1 MVRQTKTVTGIELHA
16 NFRCEERFTKILYTR
31 FVTFQHTY
39 LALAD
44 FLDSGSRYNYQF
56 ARFKLVNIRITR
68 TLIFVSS
75 NPSGHSSKRHL
86 FWLIQDYPC
95 MTELR
100 FSLSIKIHLHFQ
112 TNKNNSILK
121 STAVCL
127 WNVFLVF
134 LVDYVSYISSN

>member
-1 MVRQTKTVTGIELHA
+1 MHI
-16 NFRCEERFTKILYTR
+16 RCEERFTKILYTR

-86 FWLIQDYPC
+86 FWFIQDYPC
-95 MTELR
+95 MTDFRSQDFRCQLR
-100 FSLSIKIHLHFQ
+100 YTFTFKVKKKKINFEINSCLPLKCISGFLSWLCKLYFFELSIKH
-112 TNKNNSILK
+112 
-121 STAVCL
+121 
-127 WNVFLVF
+127 
-134 LVDYVSYISSN
+134 